1 VTLQGIWR
9 SGVAQ
14 CLRPHGRSLLLLLV
28 LQLLQTLGSLLL
40 PHLSAELVDLGVA
53 RGDAAY
59 VQRMGGVMLAVA
71 LAQVLLAIAATWL
84 GARLA
89 MGYGRDLRARVFA
102 QVQSYSLQELNHF
115 GTPSLITRSSN
126 DVLQL
131 QTGLLMLLT
140 LILSAPLM
148 AAGGVVMA
156 LRQDAGLSLLLAVSI
171 PLLLLA
177 VALLMSRAV
186 QYFKQMQGQID
197 RVNQILREQLTGLR
211 VVRAFVRDGFERTRF
226 GAANDTLTDTALHTG
241 RLMAAL
247 IPMAVLVM
255 QWTTTALVWFSARR
269 LEAGTLQLGS
279 LIAFLAYVAQI
290 LMSVMMA
297 ALLFAIVPRAL
308 VCARRVEEILRTPS
322 SVREPATP
330 LALPTRG
337 APGAARGMGSGVVF
351 KGVGFRYPGAQQ
363 EALAGIDLCIDRGQT
378 VAVIGATGSGKSTLL
393 SLVPRLFDATSGSVS
408 LGGVDVRALSL
419 PVLWGA
425 IGLVPQQAYLFT
437 GTIAGNLRLGR
448 AAATD
453 AELWQALEVAQASDF
468 VAALPLGLRTPV
480 AQGGGNF
487 SGGQRQRLTIARA
500 LVGQP
505 RVYLMDDSFSALDYA
520 TDARLRLAL
529 RPLLQDA
536 CLLLVGQRVSSVQ
549 QADRIV
555 LLDGGRLL
563 ASGTHASLLRDSS
576 AYRDIVASQH
586 DSAVLP

>member
-1 VTLQGIWR
+1 MTLQGITR
-9 SGVAQ
+9 SAVLQ
-14 CLRPHGRSLLLLLV
+14 SLRPYWRSLLLLLA
-28 LQLLQTLGSLLL
+28 LQVLQTLATLLL
-40 PHLSAELVDLGVA
+40 PHLSAEVVDLGVS
-53 RGDAAY
+53 RGDRAY
-59 VQRMGGVMLAVA
+59 VRHMGLVMLAVA
-71 LAQVLLAIAATWL
+71 MVQVLLAVGATWL

-89 MGYGRDLRARVFA
+89 MAYGRDLRARVFA

-131 QTGLLMLLT
+131 QTGLLMVLT
-140 LILSAPLM
+140 MIISAPLM
-148 AAGGVVMA
+148 AVGGVVMA
-156 LRQDAGLSLLLAVSI
+156 VRQDAGLSLLLLVSI

-186 QYFKQMQGQID
+186 QYFQKMQGQID

-211 VVRAFVRDGFERTRF
+211 VVRAFVRDLAERQRF
-226 GAANDTLTDTALHTG
+226 AVANDTLTDTALHTG

-247 IPMAVLVM
+247 IPIAVLVM
-255 QWTTTALVWFSARR
+255 QWSTTALVWFSASR
-269 LEAGTLQLGS
+269 LETGTLQVGS

-308 VCARRVEEILRTPS
+308 VCARRVEELLRTPS
-322 SVREPATP
+322 SVCEPAT
-330 LALPTRG
+330 ALPLPARSSRG
-337 APGAARGMGSGVVF
+337 GAGVGVVF
-351 KGVGFRYPGAQQ
+351 QGVGFRFPGAAQA
-363 EALAGIDLCIDRGQT
+363 ALLGIDLRIEPGQT
-378 VAVIGATGSGKSTLL
+378 VAVIGTTGAGKSTLL

-437 GTIAGNLRLGR
+437 GTIASNLRLGR
-448 AAATD
+448 AAATED
-453 AELWQALEVAQASDF
+453 ELWQALEVAQASDF
-468 VAALPLGLRTPV
+468 VAALPQGLQTPV

-500 LVGQP
+500 LVVKP

-555 LLDGGRLL
+555 LLEGGTML
-563 ASGTHASLLRDSS
+563 ASGSHASLLQNSS
-576 AYRDIVASQH
+576 AYRDIVASQR

>member
-1 VTLQGIWR
+1 MTLQGITR
-9 SGVAQ
+9 SAVLQ
-14 CLRPHGRSLLLLLV
+14 SLRPYWRSLLLLLA
-28 LQLLQTLGSLLL
+28 LQVLQTLATLLL
-40 PHLSAELVDLGVA
+40 PHLSAEVVDLGVS
-53 RGDAAY
+53 RGDRAY
-59 VQRMGGVMLAVA
+59 VRHMGLVMLAVA
-71 LAQVLLAIAATWL
+71 MVQVLLAVGATWL

-89 MGYGRDLRARVFA
+89 MAYGRDLRARVFA

-131 QTGLLMLLT
+131 QTGLLMVLT
-140 LILSAPLM
+140 MIISAPLM
-148 AAGGVVMA
+148 AVGGVVMA
-156 LRQDAGLSLLLAVSI
+156 VRQDAGLSLLLLVSI

-186 QYFKQMQGQID
+186 QYFQKMQGQID

-211 VVRAFVRDGFERTRF
+211 VVRAFVRDLAERQRF
-226 GAANDTLTDTALHTG
+226 AVANDTLTDTALHTG

-247 IPMAVLVM
+247 IPIAVLVM
-255 QWTTTALVWFSARR
+255 QWSTTALVWFSASR
-269 LEAGTLQLGS
+269 LETGTLQVGS

-308 VCARRVEEILRTPS
+308 VCARRVEELLRTPS
-322 SVREPATP
+322 SVCEPAP
-330 LALPTRG
+330 ALPLPARSSRG
-337 APGAARGMGSGVVF
+337 GAGVGVVF
-351 KGVGFRYPGAQQ
+351 QGVGFRFPGAAQA
-363 EALAGIDLCIDRGQT
+363 ALLGIDLRIEPGQT
-378 VAVIGATGSGKSTLL
+378 VAVIGTTGAGKSTLL

-437 GTIAGNLRLGR
+437 GTIASNLRLGR
-448 AAATD
+448 AQASDD
-453 AELWQALEVAQASDF
+453 ALWHALEVAQASDF
-468 VAALPLGLRTPV
+468 VAALPQGLQTPV

-500 LVGQP
+500 LVVKP

-555 LLDGGRLL
+555 LLEGGTML
-563 ASGTHASLLRDSS
+563 ASGSHASLLQNSS
-576 AYRDIVASQH
+576 AYRDIVASQR